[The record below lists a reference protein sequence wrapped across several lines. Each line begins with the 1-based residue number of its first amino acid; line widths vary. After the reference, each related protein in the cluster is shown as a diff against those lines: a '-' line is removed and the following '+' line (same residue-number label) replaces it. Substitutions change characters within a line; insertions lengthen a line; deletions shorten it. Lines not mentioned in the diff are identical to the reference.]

1 MPRHPAHS
9 DAELSDTIRTLM
21 AKTDAVPTYDAV
33 RTALGGPVSNDRLQK
48 ALGNVRLAQI
58 TLPSAGPAPAGAPAS
73 TANPQTIAR
82 QVAALVA
89 HPLDTT
95 EGYRAP
101 AFAEIK
107 AVVLRTLDALEQSCH
122 QHDAVIAPYIE
133 RIGQLEA
140 EAAARGA

>member
-48 ALGNVRLAQI
+48 ALGNARLAQ
-58 TLPSAGPAPAGAPAS
+58 TAPPSVAPAVAAPPA
-73 TANPQTIAR
+73 ADPQAIAR
-82 QVAALVA
+82 EVAALILR
-89 HPLDTT
+89 PLLAT
-95 EGYRAP
+95 EGFRAP
-101 AFAEIK
+101 AFAEINV
-107 AVVLRTLDALEQSCH
+107 AVQRHLAALEQSCQ
-122 QHDAVIAPYIE
+122 QHDAMVAPYIE

-140 EAAARGA
+140 EAAARAA

>member
-48 ALGNVRLAQI
+48 ALGNARLAQ
-58 TLPSAGPAPAGAPAS
+58 TAPPAVASLPAAD
-73 TANPQTIAR
+73 PQAIAR
-82 QVAALVA
+82 EVAALVA
-89 HPLDTT
+89 RPVNATA
-95 EGYRAP
+95 GYRAP

-107 AVVLRTLDALEQSCH
+107 AVVLRTLNALEQSCH
-122 QHDAVIAPYIE
+122 QHDAVLAPYIE

-140 EAAARGA
+140 EAAARAA

>member
-21 AKTDAVPTYDAV
+21 AKTDVVPTYEAV

-48 ALGNVRLAQI
+48 ALGNARLAQ
-58 TLPSAGPAPAGAPAS
+58 TAPPSVAPAVAAPPA
-73 TANPQTIAR
+73 ADPQAIAR
-82 QVAALVA
+82 EVAALVA
-89 HPLDTT
+89 RPLAATT
-95 EGYRAP
+95 GYRAP
-101 AFAEIK
+101 TYAEIK
-107 AVVLRTLDALEQSCH
+107 DAVLCSLAALEQSYR

>member
-48 ALGNVRLAQI
+48 ALGNARLAQ
-58 TLPSAGPAPAGAPAS
+58 TAPPSVAPAVAAPPA
-73 TANPQTIAR
+73 ADPQAIAR
-82 QVAALVA
+82 EVAALVA
-89 HPLDTT
+89 RPVNATA
-95 EGYRAP
+95 GYRAP

-107 AVVLRTLDALEQSCH
+107 AVVLRTLNALEQSCH
-122 QHDAVIAPYIE
+122 QHDAVVAPYIE